1 MTQSAVV
8 FAKELPC
15 STEAGSSPS
24 LTSSSPS
31 ETSPASSAL
40 SVHDRRYDT
49 SLSPEERFPGCS
61 EPGRRMLVALYSM
74 SDEEFLEIG
83 VAAGIWTPDGQLTAN
98 YRDDAEPSA
107 SRPSD

>member
-8 FAKELPC
+8 FAKEIPS

-31 ETSPASSAL
+31 ETSRASSAF
-40 SVHDRRYDT
+40 SAHDRRKDL

-61 EPGRRMLVALYSM
+61 ESGRRMLVALYAM
-74 SDEEFLEIG
+74 SAAEVFEIA
-83 VAAGIWTPDGQLTAN
+83 VDAGIYTPDGQLTAN

-107 SRPSD
+107 CRPTD